1 MHRAPTKYKNSAAF
15 YDVDGTLIKIN
26 IVHAF
31 AFYAARHASLAE
43 SARRTIQTALSIPV
57 FWAADKLSAASGS
70 TRSSIARTQG
80 QSEDRL
86 VVLAEELFEDVIKP
100 NIYPRAKALI
110 DESRRAGVPAGAA
123 SRARSTSRCGRSREY
138 LGVDDLIANQLE
150 FVDNYATGKLKK
162 PFVAGATKADIMRA
176 YAKQH
181 DIDLAES
188 WAYTDSFSDYPML
201 AVVGHPTACNPDF
214 RLRSLAR
221 SYDWP
226 VLDLDEEPRRSAA
239 RRPQGLAPGAA
250 QIRRILERRTRCAPF
265 APSSARTHASTS
277 SRSTPTRRR
286 ASCSTAR
293 TS

>member
-1 MHRAPTKYKNSAAF
+1 MHRASAKYKNSAAF

-31 AFYAARHASLAE
+31 AFYAARHASIAE
-43 SARRTIQTALSIPV
+43 STRRTLQTALSIPV
-57 FWAADKLSAASGS
+57 FWAADKLSRKWFNEIFY
-70 TRSSIARTQG
+70 RSYQG
-80 QSEDRL
+80 ASEDRL
-86 VVLAEELFEDVIKP
+86 VVLADELFEDVIKP
-100 NIYPRAKALI
+100 NIYPRAKDLI
-110 DESRRAGVPAGAA
+110 DESRRAGCRQVLLSGALDFTM
-123 SRARSTSRCGRSREY
+123 RPLARY

-162 PFVAGATKADIMRA
+162 PFVAGATKADIMRT

-181 DIDLAES
+181 GVDLAES

-226 VLDLDEEPRRSAA
+226 VLDLEEEASHSVA
-239 RRPQGLAPGAA
+239 RRPQGLSRAPRQLRPGL
-250 QIRRILERRTRCAPF
+250 RKTNN
-265 APSSARTHASTS
+265 
-277 SRSTPTRRR
+277 
-286 ASCSTAR
+286 
-293 TS
+293 